1 MRKVKILIATIF
13 QNAGDA
19 TRAIE
24 IAKILRD
31 SAPEDVIPEITFISR
46 GSRFEQVARDE
57 GFQIYE
63 ASPRF
68 EGLQYQEDFRSKF
81 GELIG
86 DPALAKGLISSEM
99 SVYKDYR
106 PDLLIHGFW
115 PVGSIARRMV
125 IPNTP
130 HACFLPIP
138 LTESFMDMV
147 ASFPDEMVLSHL
159 PLGWQRFIIHHVPKG
174 LRGRLPALRHSN
186 IRRAA
191 LSLGWQGE
199 VLTNIF
205 AMLRSDLY
213 LINDFPIFYDQVTFP
228 KEFVFTGPVFSAPAH
243 SDIEDPQIRDILS
256 RENNR
261 LKVFCTLGSSGNK
274 KALIEVIK
282 MFDTPIGREW
292 SGIILSPKGICP
304 IEEAKAISRNPNVYI
319 TDKFVPA
326 FEINKQVDVV
336 VCHGGQG
343 TLQTAIMS
351 QTPLVGIATQPEQ
364 KINLDNLQ
372 NFGSA
377 IRIPQHRWA
386 APYIARCV
394 QKVTRQS
401 SFRRQAQRLYSETL
415 KTTPHAT
422 IARHLWQLLEL
433 EAKRLR

>member
-1 MRKVKILIATIF
+1 MRKVKILFATIF

-31 SAPEDVIPEITFISR
+31 SAPKDLIPEITFISR
-46 GSRFEQVARDE
+46 GSRFECVAKDE
-57 GFQIYE
+57 GFHIYE
-63 ASPRF
+63 ATPRF
-68 EGLQYQEDFRSKF
+68 EGLQYQEDFRTRF

-86 DPALAKGLISSEM
+86 DQRLAEGLIESER
-99 SVYKDYR
+99 SVYTDYR

-115 PVGSIARRMV
+115 PIGSIARRMV
-125 IPNTP
+125 IPDTP

-138 LTESFMDMV
+138 LTESLMDTIS
-147 ASFPDEMVLSHL
+147 SFPDEMLLSHL
-159 PLGWQRFIIHHVPKG
+159 PPRIQRCIIHHVPTA
-174 LRGRLPALRHSN
+174 LRKRLPALRHNN

-191 LSLGWQGE
+191 LRLGWRGE
-199 VLTNIF
+199 DLTNIF

-213 LINDFPIFYDQVTFP
+213 LINDFPIFYDQALFS
-228 KEFVFTGPVFSAPAH
+228 KEFIFTGPVFSAPDR
-243 SDIEDPQIRDILS
+243 SYIEDPQIRDILS
-256 RENNR
+256 GRNNR

-274 KALIEVIK
+274 KALVEVIR
-282 MFDTPIGREW
+282 MFDTGIGREW
-292 SGIILSPKGICP
+292 SGIVLSPKGICP
-304 IEEAKAISRNPNVYI
+304 IEEAKSLSRNPNVYI

-326 FEINKQVDVV
+326 LEINKHVDVV

-377 IRIPQHRWA
+377 VRIPQHRWD

-394 QKVTRQS
+394 MEVGRQP
-401 SFRRQAQRLYSETL
+401 SFRRQARSLYAEAL
-415 KTTPHAT
+415 KTTPRTT
-422 IARHLWQLLEL
+422 IARHLWQLLG
-433 EAKRLR
+433 R